1 MNVDPVF
8 APKKRVK
15 NDPAFE
21 ASVGASFFSGPCAQ
35 AGLQAGPL
43 PGLRMAQHKDLV
55 ARLEQEVK
63 QAPGF
68 RKSADNDGASAQIIG
83 KTTDSVFY

>member
-8 APKKRVK
+8 APKRRVKK

-21 ASVGASFFSGPCAQ
+21 GERRGFVFSGPCAQ

-83 KTTDSVFY
+83 